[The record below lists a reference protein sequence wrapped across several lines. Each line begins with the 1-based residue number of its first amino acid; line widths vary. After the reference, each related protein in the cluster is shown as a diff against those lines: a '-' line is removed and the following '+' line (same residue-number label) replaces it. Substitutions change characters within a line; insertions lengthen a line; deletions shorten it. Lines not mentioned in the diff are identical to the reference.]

1 MSNNAVQVVNRC
13 LDEDINVF
21 KHTIQDVV
29 DELEVRIPAPAIQLM
44 HCSLACLLNADVRC
58 SSCCRPYRMRKLL

>member
-1 MSNNAVQVVNRC
+1 MVNRC

-29 DELEVRIPAPAIQLM
+29 DELEVRSFAVARWLM
-44 HCSLACLLNADVRC
+44 HSRIET
-58 SSCCRPYRMRKLL
+58 

>member
-1 MSNNAVQVVNRC
+1 MPTLRLDDRLVSALVEQVVNRC

-29 DELEVRIPAPAIQLM
+29 DELEVRCQVALRLE
-44 HCSLACLLNADVRC
+44 HLALTVGLICG
-58 SSCCRPYRMRKLL
+58 